1 MSNNNNKFFDKLV
14 SKTKVYLV
22 IIAILLVIIC
32 IIKPILIVPAAI
44 VYVLI
49 IMYTYWTNQK
59 RMAEVSEHIKDLT
72 LNVDKVSKRTLINSP
87 FPLIIVETD
96 GSIIWKSTKFVS
108 EFRDIDINPI
118 LDEIIKEMKLEI
130 ENNTKLRN
138 NQISQRVEIGN
149 KSYKIVG
156 EYVKSKQT
164 DRKKEYMAT
173 LYFVDETE
181 IVNLKIDYED
191 SQTCIGIAMIDNYE
205 EIIRTYIRRR
215 TSAITFPNRE
225 KNL

>member
-1 MSNNNNKFFDKLV
+1 MSNNNNNFFDSLV

-22 IIAILLVIIC
+22 IIAILLIIIC
-32 IIKPILIVPAAI
+32 AIKPILIVPAAI

-118 LDEIIKEMKLEI
+118 LDEILKDMKLEI

-138 NQISQRVEIGN
+138 NQVLQKV
-149 KSYKIVG
+149 
-156 EYVKSKQT
+156 
-164 DRKKEYMAT
+164 
-173 LYFVDETE
+173 
-181 IVNLKIDYED
+181 
-191 SQTCIGIAMIDNYE
+191 
-205 EIIRTYIRRR
+205 
-215 TSAITFPNRE
+215 
-225 KNL
+225 

>member
-1 MSNNNNKFFDKLV
+1 MSNNNNNFFDKLV

-22 IIAILLVIIC
+22 IIAILLIIIC
-32 IIKPILIVPAAI
+32 IIKPILIVPAII
-44 VYVLI
+44 VYILI

-118 LDEIIKEMKLEI
+118 LDDVIRDFRLEI

-138 NQISQRVEIGN
+138 NQISQEIEIGN
-149 KSYKIVG
+149 KTYKIVG
-156 EYVKSKQT
+156 EYVKSK
-164 DRKKEYMAT
+164 
-173 LYFVDETE
+173 
-181 IVNLKIDYED
+181 
-191 SQTCIGIAMIDNYE
+191 
-205 EIIRTYIRRR
+205 
-215 TSAITFPNRE
+215 
-225 KNL
+225 

>member
-1 MSNNNNKFFDKLV
+1 MSNNNNNFFDKLV

-22 IIAILLVIIC
+22 IIAILLIIIC
-32 IIKPILIVPAAI
+32 IIKPILIVPAFI
-44 VYVLI
+44 VYILI
-49 IMYTYWTNQK
+49 IMYAYWANQK

-108 EFRDIDINPI
+108 EFRDVEINPI
-118 LDEIIKEMKLEI
+118 LDEIIKDLKLEI

-138 NQISQRVEIGN
+138 NQISQNVEIGN

-156 EYVKSKQT
+156 EYVKSKQV

-181 IVNLKIDYED
+181 IVNLKKDYED
-191 SQTCIGIAMIDNYE
+191 SQVCVGIAMIDNYE
-205 EIIRTYIRRR
+205 EIRCSSTIIFT
-215 TSAITFPNRE
+215 N
-225 KNL
+225 